1 MAHQSSGLARLA
13 FPLGLA
19 CPLVIGAATHAGG
32 LPVCTFGFT
41 YNGTA
46 YKEQIV
52 GADPRQNASKTT
64 VPAYI
69 IPVWPTPACGMNAPC
84 KPIALTDP
92 LTKLP
97 DGRTVVKNIVASPL
111 FEGAV
116 KFDQGGTDI
125 GRTQYLDATSR
136 LSIQQAGVSRRMSP
150 PSAPNWEI

>member
-1 MAHQSSGLARLA
+1 
-13 FPLGLA
+13 
-19 CPLVIGAATHAGG
+19 
-32 LPVCTFGFT
+32 
-41 YNGTA
+41 
-46 YKEQIV
+46 
-52 GADPRQNASKTT
+52 
-64 VPAYI
+64 
-69 IPVWPTPACGMNAPC
+69 MNAPC